1 MNLSSIWITVLVEI
15 LGIIGSIV
23 VCVIPILN
31 QNKKDRLKAARET
44 EKQTD
49 VLKAEIKANREYA
62 EQRDI
67 ELSNRVDALAL
78 TVEESK
84 AVEARVRVITFD
96 NELTQNIDHSYAQF
110 QQAMLDID
118 YYTRFCK
125 EHDSFTNGIAAAAC
139 SRIRKEYERLR
150 ETNKI

>member
-1 MNLSSIWITVLVEI
+1 MSPLWITVLVEI

-31 QNKKDRLKAARET
+31 QNKKDRLKAANET
-44 EKQTD
+44 AKQTD
-49 VLKAEIKANREYA
+49 ILKAEIKANREYA

-67 ELSNRVDALAL
+67 ELSNRIDTLAL

-84 AVEARVRVITFD
+84 AVEARVRIITFD

-110 QQAMLDID
+110 QQAMLDVD
-118 YYTRFCK
+118 YYMRFC
-125 EHDSFTNGIAAAAC
+125 EDHTNFTNGIASAAC
-139 SRIRKEYERLR
+139 NRIRKEYERMR